1 METEIQDLRRRLLL
15 MGFRLIEV
23 PGGFMIRSLYYESLK
38 AGSETQP
45 LSLSQVKRF
54 AA

>member
-1 METEIQDLRRRLLL
+1 MTTEIQILRRRLLL
-15 MGFRLIEV
+15 LGFRLIDV

-38 AGSETQP
+38 AGSEAEP